1 MKEQKIIDLPVEVD
15 GNVIKIYPQSPLAQ
29 AQNMED
35 LQTVM
40 QFMQV
45 AQGLGPIGQVV
56 INQDNMIEYLAQKMG
71 VPGEIMNTR
80 EERREI
86 IKQLSETAVQAMQGE
101 QNELG
106 QPQGSTERQ

>member
-29 AQNMED
+29 AQNMDD

-45 AQGLGPIGQVV
+45 AQGLDLLVR
-56 INQDNMIEYLAQKMG
+56 L
-71 VPGEIMNTR
+71 
-80 EERREI
+80 
-86 IKQLSETAVQAMQGE
+86 
-101 QNELG
+101 
-106 QPQGSTERQ
+106 